1 MLRVLSTM
9 LAPVVALAMLTSVG
23 RGQEK
28 FIGPFDPNAPSGA
41 PKGVAFVPTTSM
53 ADYKHG
59 TLVRLTL
66 NNGEQVTGTL
76 VRLDPKTKRYFIR
89 TRPGSPPVAYAES
102 DLKDKKV
109 EKAIRK
115 DGIRPAADAPD
126 NVVTPEITEQ
136 VVYNGSQRTVYYVS
150 TVISPGE
157 REVLEQMQKAQSDL
171 QLLEEQAD
179 VRNRAVDTEIGLQA
193 ARLETQVLINRTMR
207 MAIAQGDVINFP
219 FGVQDFQ
226 NYPSIELVARREGAV
241 QFPLMIPQWKLI
253 TESVPAVSSESM
265 AKARANVR
273 VAMNRG
279 IYEDGHLVAVLVEEP
294 APTQTKTNE

>member
-1 MLRVLSTM
+1 MLRIVSPAVAFGVLM
-9 LAPVVALAMLTSVG
+9 ATSVG
-23 RGQEK
+23 IGRAQEK
-28 FIGPFDPNAPSGA
+28 FIGPFDPNVASGA
-41 PKGVAFVPTTSM
+41 PQGVAFAPTTSM

-59 TLVRLTL
+59 TLVRLTP
-66 NNGEQVTGTL
+66 NNGEQVTCTL
-76 VRLDPKTKRYFIR
+76 VRLDPKTKRYFVR

-115 DGIRPAADAPD
+115 GGIRPAADGPD

-136 VVYNGSQRTVYYVS
+136 VIYNGSQRTVHYVS

-157 REVLEQMQKAQSDL
+157 REALEQIEKAQSEL
-171 QLLEEQAD
+171 QLLEERAD

-193 ARLETQVLINRTMR
+193 SRLETQVLINRTMR

-219 FGVQDFQ
+219 FQVQDFQ
-226 NYPSIELVARREGAV
+226 NYPSIDLVARREGAV

-253 TESVPAVSSESM
+253 TESVPAVTSESM
-265 AKARANVR
+265 AKARENVR

-279 IYEDGHLVAVLVEEP
+279 IYEDGRLVAVLVEEP
-294 APTQTKTNE
+294 APKQTETSE